1 MSTTSSDIRFQPAV
15 KDKGAAEH
23 IATPSLT
30 YWQDCWRR
38 LKKNKSAVVSM
49 VVVFIVIIAAIF
61 VPMFWPFS
69 YDQQVLMYANLPP
82 VLDIYDLGEGNYVY
96 ITKEYKSINVDSE
109 GNLLSADSPV
119 RDDKSNRTYIYEVAD
134 KQLRIDYGVY
144 FRANQEY
151 IKQAAMNKKTGTVK
165 VADLS
170 YLQDYFGEAAP
181 ETVSLDEAKEIL
193 DKKIDRYHVYYDD
206 QLIHVSDTVNN
217 KTYIWGTDSLGR
229 DMFIR
234 VIYGARISLLV
245 GVVAALVNF
254 VVGVLYGGIA
264 GYFGG
269 RVDNVMMRIVDIV
282 SSIPMML
289 YVILLMVVMGSGL
302 KSIIIAMGLTYWTGM
317 ARIVRSQVL
326 AMREQEFVSAAI
338 LLGVPTRKL
347 LTRHLIPNAM
357 GPIMVSLTMQ
367 IPSAMFTEAFL
378 SFIGLGVSKPM
389 ASWGSLANSAL
400 PALYTNPYQLFYPA
414 LVMSVTIL
422 ALNLFS
428 DGLRDSLDPRLRK

>member
-1 MSTTSSDIRFQPAV
+1 MSTIASDIRFKPAP

-23 IATPSLT
+23 IGTPSLT

-38 LKKNKSAVVSM
+38 LRKNSSAIISM
-49 VVVFIVIIAAIF
+49 VVLFVVIIAAVF
-61 VPMFWPFS
+61 VPFFWPFT

-82 VLDIYDLGEGNYVY
+82 VMDIYDLGEGNYVY

-109 GNLLSADSPV
+109 GHLLSADDPV
-119 RDDKSNRTYIYEVAD
+119 KDDKTNRLYIYEVNG
-134 KQLRIDYGVY
+134 KKLRIDYGVY

-151 IKQAAMNKKTGTVK
+151 IKQAAANKKTGMVK
-165 VADLS
+165 VADVN
-170 YLQDYFGEAAP
+170 YLTEYFGDAAP
-181 ETVSLDEAKEIL
+181 ETVTLDEAKTIL
-193 DKKIDRYHVYYDD
+193 DKKIERYHVYYDD
-206 QLIHVSDTVNN
+206 EVIHSFDRVNN

-245 GVVAALVNF
+245 GVFAALVNF

-269 RVDNVMMRIVDIV
+269 RVDNIMMRIVDIV

-317 ARIVRSQVL
+317 ARIVRSQIL
-326 AMREQEFVSAAI
+326 SMREQEFVSAAI
-338 LLGVPTRKL
+338 LLGVSTRKL

-357 GPIMVSLTMQ
+357 GPIMVH
-367 IPSAMFTEAFL
+367 
-378 SFIGLGVSKPM
+378 
-389 ASWGSLANSAL
+389 
-400 PALYTNPYQLFYPA
+400 
-414 LVMSVTIL
+414 
-422 ALNLFS
+422 
-428 DGLRDSLDPRLRK
+428 